1 MCTTVISMHVNRSK
15 IPEYIKQIV
24 TKMDAER
31 CNGIVMQETLVMQ
44 ETTVPQET

>member
-1 MCTTVISMHVNRSK
+1 MCTTVISMRVNRSK

-44 ETTVPQET
+44 ETTVPQEA

>member
-1 MCTTVISMHVNRSK
+1 MCTTVISMRVNRSK